1 MPSIFAPSR
10 QNFKPPIFAPT
21 LHPICPHIK
30 LYLFTTLICL
40 SILSYSAYIY
50 NTQLPPS
57 GAHCYFKNTFGFPC
71 AGCGGSHAMQDLL
84 HGKVGRAL
92 RENGLVV
99 VVYAGMV
106 GVLMM
111 IIWDVLKRK
120 NIYYRF
126 YFNMTTGLR
135 SRKNSFI
142 VAILLAAWWLL
153 HSFFFI

>member
-21 LHPICPHIK
+21 LHPIRPHIK

-57 GAHCYFKNTFGFPC
+57 GTHCSFKNTFGFPC

-99 VVYAGMV
+99 VVYAG
-106 GVLMM
+106 VLWIISM
-111 IIWDVLKRK
+111 IIYDVLKK
-120 NIYYRF
+120 KDIFYRL
-126 YFNMTTGLR
+126 YFKVMTWLR
-135 SRKNSFI
+135 DIRNSLL
-142 VAILLAAWWLL
+142 VAVLLAAWWLF
-153 HSFFFI
+153 HSFIGF